1 MDALAFCGGD
11 GGAPV
16 ASLGAVVASSYGLEG
31 YAAGLADAT
40 VVVVAEVCDG
50 GERLEEAGV
59 CHVWVLDAAEALDLP
74 CEDFC
79 GGHLAMDSLGPTPSH
94 DGVADDDAAAGAFKA
109 LAVADEKHGLFCVGV
124 VAEDAG

>member
-1 MDALAFCGGD
+1 MDALAFCEGD

-31 YAAGLADAT
+31 YAAGLADAA
-40 VVVVAEVCDG
+40 VVVVEVCDG

-59 CHVWVLDAAEALDLP
+59 CHVWVLDAIEALDLP
-74 CEDFC
+74 YADFC

-94 DGVADDDAAAGAFKA
+94 DGVADDDAAAGAFEA
-109 LAVADEKHGLFCVGV
+109 LAVADEEHGLFCGGV
-124 VAEDAG
+124 VAEGAG

>member
-1 MDALAFCGGD
+1 MDAFAFCGGD

-31 YAAGLADAT
+31 YAAGLADAA
-40 VVVVAEVCDG
+40 VAVIEVCDD

-59 CHVWVLDAAEALDLP
+59 CHVWVFDAIEALDLP
-74 CEDFC
+74 YADFC

-94 DGVADDDAAAGAFKA
+94 DGVADDDAAAGAFEA
-109 LAVADEKHGLFCVGV
+109 LAVADEEHGLFCGGV